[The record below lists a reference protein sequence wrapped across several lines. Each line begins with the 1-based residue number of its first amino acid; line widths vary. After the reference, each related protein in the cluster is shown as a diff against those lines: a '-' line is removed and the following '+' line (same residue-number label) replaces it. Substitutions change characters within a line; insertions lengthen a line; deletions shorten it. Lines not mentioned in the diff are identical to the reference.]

1 MAGLEK
7 GEDIEDVGTSVLF
20 SGGTMMSLN
29 ILGTEIWK
37 LCDGRTLDEIVRAL
51 VEIFDVQPEVLRE
64 DAAGFI
70 SELNVKSPGKILSQE
85 MAGAGLQCF
94 AILHQGFNGI
104 CIECTCKSLIFS
116 HFIFLDHKSLSVFV

>member
-1 MAGLEK
+1 MKLFRNPDVMWREEEEYKDQAMAGLEK

-70 SELNVKSPGKILSQE
+70 SELKEKGYIYE
-85 MAGAGLQCF
+85 G
-94 AILHQGFNGI
+94 
-104 CIECTCKSLIFS
+104 
-116 HFIFLDHKSLSVFV
+116 